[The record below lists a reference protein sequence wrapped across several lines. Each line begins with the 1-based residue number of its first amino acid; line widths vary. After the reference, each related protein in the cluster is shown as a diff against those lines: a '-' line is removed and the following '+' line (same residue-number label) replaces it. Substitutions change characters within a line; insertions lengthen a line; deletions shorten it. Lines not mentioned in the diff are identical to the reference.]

1 MTKNEVKQ
9 ALQRG
14 LGRGYLAVRNDPE
27 RYRDL
32 VLWACGRNLAFDT
45 QCEGTRAWYDYQ
57 LILCY
62 NDRAEFRDH
71 VIDRFQRKQP
81 DGGWD
86 YAHFSEL
93 LAYFA
98 EDGDVAAE
106 AALWEK
112 YKELLAALHSFRRAS
127 RRMRNTID
135 CFESLCVALSW
146 KEANYSRIALD
157 VGGLFL
163 KSRLYDGWDFEW
175 LYDSRPKPFNQR
187 LRKAADQSAELSAY
201 LAAIDEHQR
210 TMDGWKNTPR
220 VTPIPESGRRLSG
233 YLKRSAP
240 ELAPKY
246 AEIYLAAEDPE
257 VRAAALEAFVI
268 CPYPLDPSPVI
279 TDARSAHPALRSAAL
294 KALSEIRHPA
304 VRDFAWAL
312 LANDPDNALPIAIKN
327 YLPEDEARLYA
338 MLQAYRVDYACKSN
352 WHWLHWAI
360 FDLFGKD
367 SGVESPPKSLLPLVY
382 ETTLCSFCR
391 ETAARLMGRYRMM
404 TPELWEEQLYDSND
418 DIRRAA
424 QAHFRR
430 TSCSGENDRHIRVP
444 LKKN

>member
-14 LGRGYLAVRNDPE
+14 LGRGYLAVRNDPH

-86 YAHFSEL
+86 YSHFSEL
-93 LAYFA
+93 LSYFA
-98 EDGDVAAE
+98 EDGDGAAE

-146 KEANYSRIALD
+146 KEANYSRIAAD
-157 VGGLFL
+157 VGDLFL

-175 LYDSRPKPFNQR
+175 LYDSRPKRFNQR

-201 LAAIDEHQR
+201 LAAIDENQR

-257 VRAAALEAFVI
+257 ARAAALEAFVI

-294 KALSEIRHPA
+294 EALSEIRHPA
-304 VRDFAWAL
+304 VRDFAWEL
-312 LANDPDNALPIAIKN
+312 LAGDPENALPIVIKN
-327 YLPEDEARLYA
+327 YLPKDEARLYA
-338 MLQAYRVDYACKSN
+338 LLQAYRVDYACKSN
-352 WHWLHWAI
+352 WHWHHRAI
-360 FDLFGKD
+360 FDLFEKN

-391 ETAARLMGRYRMM
+391 ETAARLMGRCRMI

-430 TSCSGENDRHIRVP
+430 TSCSGEDDCHIRVP

>member
-9 ALQRG
+9 AIQRG
-14 LGRGYLAVRNDPE
+14 LGRGYLAVRNDPD

-62 NDRAEFRDH
+62 SDHAEFRDH

-106 AALWEK
+106 NALWEK
-112 YKELLAALHSFRRAS
+112 YRELLAALHSFRRAS

-135 CFESLCVALSW
+135 CFEYLCIALSW
-146 KEANYSRIALD
+146 REENYSGIAAD
-157 VGGLFL
+157 VGDLFL

-175 LYDSRPKPFNQR
+175 LYDSRPKRFNQR
-187 LRKAADQSAELSAY
+187 LWKAADQSAELSAY
-201 LAAIDEHQR
+201 LAAIDENQR

-220 VTPIPESGRRLSG
+220 VTPIPESGRSLSG

-257 VRAAALEAFVI
+257 ARAAALEAFVI
-268 CPYPLDPSPVI
+268 CPYPLEPTPVI
-279 TDARSAHPALRSAAL
+279 DDARSAYPALRSVAL
-294 KALSEIRHPA
+294 EVLSEIRHPA
-304 VRDFAWAL
+304 VRDFAWDL
-312 LANDPDNALPIAIKN
+312 LSGDPENALPIVIKN
-327 YLPEDEARLYA
+327 YLPEDEGRLYA
-338 MLQAYRVDYACKSN
+338 LLQACPVDYACKSN
-352 WHWLHWAI
+352 WHWHHLAI
-360 FDLFGKD
+360 FDLFGKG
-367 SGVESPPKSLLPLVY
+367 SGVETPPKSLLPLVY
-382 ETTLCSFCR
+382 DTTLCSCCR
-391 ETAARLMGRYRMM
+391 ETAARLMGRYRMI
-404 TPELWEEQLYDSND
+404 TPELWEEQLHDSSD
-418 DIRRAA
+418 KIRKAA
-424 QAHFRR
+424 EAHFRR
-430 TSCSGENDRHIRVP
+430 IPYCKGSRME
-444 LKKN
+444 

>member
-9 ALQRG
+9 AIQRG

-71 VIDRFQRKQP
+71 VIDRFRRKQP

-106 AALWEK
+106 NALWEK
-112 YKELLAALHSFRRAS
+112 YRELLAALHSFRRAS

-146 KEANYSRIALD
+146 KEANYSGIAAD
-157 VGGLFL
+157 VGDLFL

-175 LYDSRPKPFNQR
+175 LYDSRPKRFHQR

-210 TMDGWKNTPR
+210 TMDGRKNTPR

-257 VRAAALEAFVI
+257 ARAAALEAFVI

-294 KALSEIRHPA
+294 EALSEIRHPA

-338 MLQAYRVDYACKSN
+338 LLQAYRVDYACKSN
-352 WHWLHWAI
+352 WHRLHWAI
-360 FDLFGKD
+360 FDLFKKD
-367 SGVESPPKSLLPLVY
+367 SGVDSPPKSLLPLVY

-391 ETAARLMGRYRMM
+391 ETAARLMGRCRMM

>member
-14 LGRGYLAVRNDPE
+14 LGRGYLAVRNDPD

-62 NDRAEFRDH
+62 SDRAAFRDH
-71 VIDRFQRKQP
+71 VIERFQRKQP

-86 YAHFSEL
+86 YSHFSEL
-93 LAYFA
+93 LSYFV
-98 EDGDVAAE
+98 EDGDGAAE

-112 YKELLAALHSFRRAS
+112 YKELLAALHSFRRSS

-135 CFESLCVALSW
+135 CFEYLCVALSW
-146 KEANYSRIALD
+146 REANYSRIALD

-163 KSRLYDGWDFEW
+163 KSRLYDGWDFMW
-175 LYDSRPKPFNQR
+175 LYDSRPKRFNHR
-187 LRKAADQSAELSAY
+187 LRKNAEQSAELSAY
-201 LAAIDEHQR
+201 FAAIDESNCKGDAQR
-210 TMDGWKNTPR
+210 DLPRETRIPDG
-220 VTPIPESGRRLSG
+220 GRRLSG
-233 YLKRSAP
+233 YLKRRTP

-257 VRAAALEAFVI
+257 ARAAALEAFVI
-268 CPYPLDPSPVI
+268 CPYPLDPTPVI
-279 TDARSAHPALRSAAL
+279 NDAHSEHPRLRSVAL
-294 KALSEIRHPA
+294 EALSVIRHPA

-312 LANDPDNALPIAIKN
+312 LANDPANALPIAIKN
-327 YLPEDEARLYA
+327 YLPEDEARLNVL
-338 MLQAYRVDYACKSN
+338 LQAFPVAYACKSN
-352 WHWLHWAI
+352 WHGLHLAI
-360 FDLFGKD
+360 FDLFERD
-367 SGVESPPKSLLPLVY
+367 SGVASPPKSLLPLVY

-404 TPELWEEQLYDSND
+404 TPELWEEQLHDSSD
-418 DIRRAA
+418 EIRKAA
-424 QAHFRR
+424 EAHFRR
-430 TSCSGENDRHIRVP
+430 IPYCKGSRME
-444 LKKN
+444 

>member
-1 MTKNEVKQ
+1 M
-9 ALQRG
+9 
-14 LGRGYLAVRNDPE
+14 
-27 RYRDL
+27 
-32 VLWACGRNLAFDT
+32 
-45 QCEGTRAWYDYQ
+45 
-57 LILCY
+57 
-62 NDRAEFRDH
+62 
-71 VIDRFQRKQP
+71 
-81 DGGWD
+81 
-86 YAHFSEL
+86 
-93 LAYFA
+93 
-98 EDGDVAAE
+98 AAE
-106 AALWEK
+106 NALREK
-112 YKELLAALHSFRRAS
+112 YGELLAALHSFRRAS
-127 RRMRNTID
+127 RRTRNTID
-135 CFESLCVALSW
+135 CFESLCIALSW
-146 KEANYSRIALD
+146 REENYSGIAAD
-157 VGGLFL
+157 VGDLFL

-175 LYDSRPKPFNQR
+175 LYDSRPKRFNQR
-187 LRKAADQSAELSAY
+187 LRKAADQSAELTAY
-201 LAAIDEHQR
+201 FAAIDENQR
-210 TMDGWKNTPR
+210 TMDGRKNTPR

-257 VRAAALEAFVI
+257 ARAAALEAFVI

-294 KALSEIRHPA
+294 EALSEIRHPA
-304 VRDFAWAL
+304 VRDFAWEL
-312 LANDPDNALPIAIKN
+312 LAGDPDDALPIVIKN

-338 MLQAYRVDYACKSN
+338 LLQAYRVDYACKSN
-352 WHWLHWAI
+352 WHRLHWAI
-360 FDLFGKD
+360 FDLFKKD
-367 SGVESPPKSLLPLVY
+367 SGVDSPPKSLLPLVY

-391 ETAARLMGRYRMM
+391 ETAARLMGRCRMM